1 MSLCT
6 TEIYNQQTSAELLE
20 EIMEQGDRFTEWETE
35 FLDSLY
41 NLDRNY
47 TLPEHRKL
55 VEIHE
60 RRIQS

>member
-1 MSLCT
+1 MNLCT
-6 TEIYNQQTSAELLE
+6 TEIYDQQTSSELLE

-35 FLDSLY
+35 FLDTLY

-47 TLPEHRKL
+47 SLSEHRKL

-60 RRIQS
+60 RRIPS